1 VLQGLSTNSK
11 KSIKNNFEKSI
22 LFNDNIQLKFKKTF
36 KNELLNNRYN
46 NILKMYIIVKIIN
59 INYIVFYIYLEIL
72 KENLV
77 IIQKIIV
84 SYLKQIFLHSVFNN
98 YIKCLLINSLIHY
111 H

>member
-1 VLQGLSTNSK
+1 MLQGLSTNSK